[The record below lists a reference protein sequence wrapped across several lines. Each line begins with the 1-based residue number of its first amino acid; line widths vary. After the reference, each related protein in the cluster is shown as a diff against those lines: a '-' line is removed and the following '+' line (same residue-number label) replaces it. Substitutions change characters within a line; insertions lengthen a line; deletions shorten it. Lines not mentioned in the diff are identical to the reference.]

1 MKKMLASVAAASL
14 ALTLGA
20 GASAAEGAEAGKVEV
35 KLTIGRGEAV
45 VGGQTLA
52 VKAPVIVGNSTLVPL
67 RVISAAFASDPQWLP
82 DTQGIVLTYGDKT
95 IELTIDSVVSTV
107 NGEAKN
113 IPSAPK
119 LIDGTTM
126 VPVRFISETFGADV
140 NFQEAGGMQSIVI
153 TGSLAPAADVPA
165 DEPVIDGDEGM
176 TRIGDSHW
184 GWSMDYPTGL
194 VQDYQ
199 ELSGEWVYF
208 SDANG
213 EYGIEIEADVTQP
226 KMKVSGLLAALTD
239 SIYDGTIL
247 DKQLVQTGPV
257 PYAKVVSRSSYDTYL
272 EDRLYLKD
280 GVLFWYSFEIFDEAN
295 YKNQAKLRVYR
306 DLIDSFELDFDAD
319 DEGTKDVSSV
329 KDGHVQHTDDVY
341 GLSLELP
348 ASWTTSSDTTGITF
362 SSADEALSMYFT
374 MTSLEK
380 GDTLEAWASRRE
392 QLFTQE
398 LLPAYREIVKLPD
411 AKVDGDRALVRVWSA
426 LNYDDIGWSDTYDVY
441 VIKGDY
447 KYNFSFSYEKENRE
461 KYRETIERLIDS
473 IRIDES
479 VAEDN
484 FGYLDDPSDVSL
496 DETIEVANEAYGY
509 SLTIPAYWTEAYY
522 NYDESYTY
530 EFGGGSLTVEADDTM
545 TYKEAIADVEEMIS
559 FMKEYDT
566 TIKVVENVETTFKG
580 LPAKKIVLSSG
591 DGKENMVLA
600 TSYIFEKNKVVYTIQ
615 IDEYESSRTPENI
628 KRMKDAVDSF
638 TFE

>member
-1 MKKMLASVAAASL
+1 MKKMMASVAAASI
-14 ALTLGA
+14 ALTIGSA
-20 GASAAEGAEAGKVEV
+20 VASADAEKVEV

-52 VKAPVIVGNSTLVPL
+52 VKAPVIVDNSTLVPL
-67 RVISAAFASDPQWLP
+67 RVISAAFASDPMWLP

-107 NGEAKN
+107 NGEARS

-140 NFQEAGGMQSIVI
+140 NFQEAGGVQSIVI
-153 TGSLAPAADVPA
+153 TGSLAPAADAPE
-165 DEPVIDGDEGM
+165 DEPVIDGDEGK

-247 DKQLVQTGPV
+247 DKQLVQDGPV
-257 PYAKVVSRSSYDTYL
+257 PYARIVSRSSYGTYL

-306 DLIDSFELDFDAD
+306 DLIDSFELTFDAD
-319 DEGTKDVSSV
+319 DEGTKDISSV
-329 KDGHVQHTDDVY
+329 KDGHVQHTDEVY
-341 GLSLELP
+341 GLTLELP
-348 ASWTTSSDTTGITF
+348 ASWTTSSDTTGINF
-362 SSADEALSMYFT
+362 YAAEEDLSMYFT
-374 MTSLEK
+374 MTSLEQ

-392 QLFTQE
+392 KFFTQE

-411 AKVDGDRALVRVWSA
+411 AKVDGDRALVRIWSA
-426 LNYDDIGWSDTYDVY
+426 LNYEGIGWSDSYDVY

-447 KYNFSFSYEKENRE
+447 KYKFSFSYEKDDRE
-461 KYRETIERLIDS
+461 KYRKTIERMIDS
-473 IRIDES
+473 IEIDES
-479 VAEDN
+479 VAEEN
-484 FGYLDDPSDVSL
+484 FGYLDDPTDVSL
-496 DETIEVANEAYGY
+496 EETIEVANEAYGY
-509 SLTIPAYWTEAYY
+509 ALTIPAYWTEAYY
-522 NYDESYTY
+522 NYDESYTFEY
-530 EFGGGSLTVEADDTM
+530 GGGSLTVEADDTV
-545 TYKEAIADVEEMIS
+545 TYREALAEMEEIIS
-559 FMKEYDT
+559 FAKEYDT
-566 TIKVVENVETTFKG
+566 TFKVVENVETTFKG
-580 LPAKKIVLSSG
+580 IPAKKIVLSSG
-591 DGKENMVLA
+591 VGDEDMVLE
-600 TSYIFEKNKVVYTIQ
+600 TLYLFEKNKVVYTIQ
-615 IDEYESSRTPENI
+615 IQETESSRTPENI
-628 KRMKDAVDSF
+628 KRMEDAVKSF

>member
-1 MKKMLASVAAASL
+1 MKKMIASVAAASI
-14 ALTLGA
+14 ALTFQA
-20 GASAAEGAEAGKVEV
+20 GAAAAADAEKVEV

-45 VGGQTLA
+45 VGGQTLS

-67 RVISAAFASDPQWLP
+67 RVISAAFASDPLWLP

-107 NGEAKN
+107 NGEARN

-140 NFQEAGGMQSIVI
+140 NFQEAGGAQSIVI
-153 TGSLAPAADVPA
+153 TGSLAPAADVPE
-165 DEPVIDGDEGM
+165 DEPVIDGDEGK

-194 VQDYQ
+194 VQDSQ

-226 KMKVSGLLAALTD
+226 KMKASGLLAALAD

-257 PYAKVVSRSSYDTYL
+257 PYAKIVSRSSYDTYL

-280 GVLFWYSFEIFDEAN
+280 GVLYWYSFEIFDEAN
-295 YKNQAKLRVYR
+295 YKNQSKLRVYR
-306 DLIDSFELDFDAD
+306 DLIDSFELTFDAS

-329 KDGHVQHTDDVY
+329 KDGHVVHTDDVY
-341 GLSLELP
+341 GLTLELP
-348 ASWTTSSDTTGITF
+348 ASWTTSSDTTGINF
-362 SSADEALSMYFT
+362 YAAEEDLGMYFT
-374 MTSLEK
+374 MTSVEK
-380 GDTLEAWASRRE
+380 GDTLQAWASRRE
-392 QLFTQE
+392 KLFTQE

-411 AKVDGDRALVRVWSA
+411 AKVDGDRALVRIWSA
-426 LNYDDIGWSDTYDVY
+426 PDYEYEGWSDTYDVY

-473 IRIDES
+473 ILIDES

-484 FGYLDDPSDVSL
+484 FGYLDDPTDVSL
-496 DETIEVANEAYGY
+496 DETVEIVNEAYGY
-509 SLTIPAYWTEAYY
+509 SMTIPAYWTEAYY

-545 TYKEAIADVEEMIS
+545 TYTEALAEVEEILS
-559 FMKEYDT
+559 FAKEYDDT
-566 TIKVVENVETTFKG
+566 VKVVENIETTFKG
-580 LPAKKIVLSSG
+580 VPAKKIVFSSG
-591 DGKENMVLA
+591 DAKDGLVYA
-600 TSYIFEKNKVVYTIQ
+600 TAYVFEKNKIVYTIQ
-615 IDEYESSRTPENI
+615 IEEYESSRTPENM
-628 KRMKDAVDSF
+628 KRIKDAVDSIA
-638 TFE
+638 FE